1 MRTRCPQC
9 ATVFRITPEQ
19 LRARG
24 GKVRC
29 GSCQGVFNAFD
40 HLQPDPPPAAP
51 PLSLAE
57 PLSDEPAR
65 AEVITVEF
73 TPAAPVAMTPPVTPP
88 PVAESEITETQDSP
102 SAQSMPQAESMDES
116 VPEPDVAPAL
126 ADPEDAEEAL
136 PRPDIEAAAIPAA
149 EPPEDIAE
157 TPEQSTQAAR
167 EAGLVAVRD
176 LSETPSF
183 NRWAAG
189 TLAGNPL
196 AGLESEATRR
206 STWPFTLAAL
216 ILAGALLAQLGYHFR
231 TELVQRFPSCEALFG
246 ALDIEVPLPR
256 QADQVSIEASDLQSD
271 NGRGLLILSA
281 TLKNR
286 ATGPQ
291 AWPALELTLTDSHD
305 AVVARRVLQA
315 PDYLP
320 PKADA
325 KAFSGQ
331 SEIGLRLW
339 IEAKETPAAGYRLYV
354 FYP

>member
-9 ATVFRITPEQ
+9 ATTFRITPEQ

-40 HLQPDPPPAAP
+40 HLQQEPPAPTAPEVIPPPP
-51 PLSLAE
+51 VQ
-57 PLSDEPAR
+57 

-73 TPAAPVAMTPPVTPP
+73 ASPPPRREATPQPAPAPAAPVATTEMACASVDPLAPLPPVTEPATALEP
-88 PVAESEITETQDSP
+88 EPEFEVSLAVETP
-102 SAQSMPQAESMDES
+102 AAPDES
-116 VPEPDVAPAL
+116 APVEEVATAPA
-126 ADPEDAEEAL
+126 PEETV
-136 PRPDIEAAAIPAA
+136 
-149 EPPEDIAE
+149 E

-167 EAGLVAVRD
+167 DAGLVAVRE
-176 LSETPSF
+176 LSETASF

-206 STWPFTLAAL
+206 ATWPFTLAAL
-216 ILAGALLAQLGYHFR
+216 LLAIALLTQLGYHFR
-231 TELVQRFPSCEALFG
+231 TELVQRLPGSAALYA
-246 ALDIEVPLPR
+246 ALEIDVPLPR

-286 ATGPQ
+286 AASPQ

-315 PDYLP
+315 SDYLP
-320 PKADA
+320 PKADPA
-325 KAFSGQ
+325 AFAAQ